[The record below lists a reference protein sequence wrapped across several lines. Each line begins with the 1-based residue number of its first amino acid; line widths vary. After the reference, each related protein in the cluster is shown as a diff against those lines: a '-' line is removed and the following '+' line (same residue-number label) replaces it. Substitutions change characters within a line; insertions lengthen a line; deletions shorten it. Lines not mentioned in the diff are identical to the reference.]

1 MVDAPTGRCL
11 YERRL
16 SESLSHGKVAAARG
30 LGCLQA
36 CEERFELGA
45 VREGPRRDV
54 RHGRESWGRAA
65 RVGGAAEGA
74 RRAAGCGVGGGAGCS
89 RGAPSRF
96 RREQSAAMS
105 FRCTPGMAATN
116 TRVPPGRIL
125 LAALSAPAAQAQRAG
140 ATGRAGQLRAR
151 GSAARAYVL
160 WSAILV
166 EVCVVVS
173 IEKPSSKS
181 R

>member
-1 MVDAPTGRCL
+1 LVDAPTGRCL

-65 RVGGAAEGA
+65 R
-74 RRAAGCGVGGGAGCS
+74 VGGGAGCS